1 MAGSS
6 VQKGRFIITN
16 DPTEPK
22 STAAVLKREDSKMLG
37 EEASRQSEEGKG
49 KGKDLPRPT
58 SPDSQPHPFHKPS
71 ESQPE
76 TLHKVSTQHFAEP
89 HRPRPAP
96 SKRPPPDSTVSQAV
110 FESFASVVSEKFS
123 EMLQLHRDIM
133 MEIIHKE
140 EKRDEEAMSLCRQN
154 ADLARQLISLEAE
167 NTSKRDLLPRK
178 D

>member
-1 MAGSS
+1 
-6 VQKGRFIITN
+6 
-16 DPTEPK
+16 
-22 STAAVLKREDSKMLG
+22 MLG
-37 EEASRQSEEGKG
+37 EEAGRGEEGKG
-49 KGKDLPRPT
+49 RVKPSELQRPT
-58 SPDSQPHPFHKPS
+58 SPDSQSHPFHKLG

-76 TLHKVSTQHFAEP
+76 DLRKTSAQHLPEPQRPKV
-89 HRPRPAP
+89 AP
-96 SKRPPPDSTVSQAV
+96 SKPPPPDSTVSLAV

>member
-1 MAGSS
+1 MH
-6 VQKGRFIITN
+6 KGRFRIKN
-16 DPTEPK
+16 DPAETK
-22 STAAVLKREDSKMLG
+22 ATAMLKREDSKILPGEDAGGRSG
-37 EEASRQSEEGKG
+37 EEAKEKG
-49 KGKDLPRPT
+49 RTFELMQPS
-58 SPDSQPHPFHKPS
+58 SPDSQPRSILHKPS
-71 ESQPE
+71 DSQPE
-76 TLHKVSTQHFAEP
+76 DPRKAAVLPVLPEP
-89 HRPRPAP
+89 TRPRTGPRLP
-96 SKRPPPDSTVSQAV
+96 LPDSSVSLAV

-167 NTSKRDLLPRK
+167 ITSKRDLLSRK